1 VFAHISNVPIL
12 FHQTALPESIHE
24 SLDITTYIMERYPTL
39 APKSHYGDTMR
50 LLQELHSINYFS
62 LTFST
67 KPQVAASLE
76 GGVLELLEHGDIT
89 DRHREAL
96 KYKLEM

>member
-1 VFAHISNVPIL
+1 
-12 FHQTALPESIHE
+12 
-24 SLDITTYIMERYPTL
+24 MERYPTL

-89 DRHREAL
+89 DRHREVL
-96 KYKLEM
+96 KYKLEVSDNFIRPAAGGLFFNTFTTAC